1 MSSATLVPVTLLT
14 GFLGSGK
21 TTLLRQLLTHE
32 EFSQSAV
39 LINEI
44 GEVGLD
50 HHLVREV
57 HDTVTVLSNG
67 CLCCT
72 VQSDLVNALREL
84 LFGRGSNGIAR
95 FTSVFVETTG
105 LADPAPVARALM
117 SDPHVMQHYRLDAIV
132 TAVDAVFGMQQLD
145 AHRESVKQV
154 AVADRIV
161 LTKCDLAEPAQQ
173 NALTA
178 RLRVLNPA
186 APIVPAVL
194 GAIEPALLLD
204 TSVVAASREP
214 THVTR
219 WLAAHLYQ
227 PRTGVKTVLKHKA
240 EATHDELVR
249 SFVLRFSQ
257 PLASE
262 RVLAAIKLLCSLAGE
277 RILRVKGLLNVVGET
292 LPMVLHGVQHVTYP
306 LVRLSAWPDQDRRS
320 VLVFVVRDLDPD
332 FVYKT
337 MAGVL
342 GHEVI
347 LVPRVPIAV

>member
-1 MSSATLVPVTLLT
+1 
-14 GFLGSGK
+14 
-21 TTLLRQLLTHE
+21 
-32 EFSQSAV
+32 
-39 LINEI
+39 
-44 GEVGLD
+44 
-50 HHLVREV
+50 
-57 HDTVTVLSNG
+57 
-67 CLCCT
+67 
-72 VQSDLVNALREL
+72 
-84 LFGRGSNGIAR
+84 
-95 FTSVFVETTG
+95 
-105 LADPAPVARALM
+105 
-117 SDPHVMQHYRLDAIV
+117 
-132 TAVDAVFGMQQLD
+132 
-145 AHRESVKQV
+145 
-154 AVADRIV
+154 VADRIV